1 MAPSDRLKPV
11 RRIAENR
18 ERDAAKRLGDA
29 QRILQDQES
38 KLEQLRLF
46 QKEYQQRFEEAARN
60 GMSAAKLRDY
70 QMFMA
75 KLQQAVVQQE
85 SVVEASRHHRGL
97 QKARWQE
104 KFTRTQAIGKVIE
117 RHRQEE
123 LKDQERKDQKE
134 TDERALRRSRSK

>member
-46 QKEYQQRFEEAARN
+46 QKEYQQRFEAAARS
-60 GMSAAKLRDY
+60 GMSGTKLQDY
-70 QMFMA
+70 QAFMG
-75 KLQQAVVQQE
+75 KLQQAIGQQE
-85 SVVEASRHHRGL
+85 SVVEASRQHRGL
-97 QKARWQE
+97 QKAEWQE
-104 KFTRTQAIGKVIE
+104 KFTRTQAISKVIE
-117 RHRQEE
+117 RHRKEE
-123 LKDQERKDQKE
+123 IQNQERKDQKDS
-134 TDERALRRSRSK
+134 DERALQRGRRK